1 MNIQETPKPNN
12 YSKREDNNQKTATT
26 NTNKQFTR

>member
-12 YSKREDNNQKTATT
+12 YSKREDHNQETAAT
-26 NTNKQFTR
+26 NIKRQFTQ